1 MASLM
6 MLEEDDV
13 LNLPVAT
20 ATRVEEAQLAPTS
33 TTTTTTTTTTTSS
46 PAFIPTPSDGVAK
59 KNTSSPERLKK
70 HRRQSSVT
78 EISQMSPEKLAKYMQ
93 RYEKLST
100 EETFYAKYQIFY
112 RQAKRVHVHFT
123 DDNWRLFQK
132 SQYKICLKTKMSPVG
147 IFMYTES
154 VSKYDAKYYKST
166 LETLKTKISPTV
178 VIPVEVKKWLE
189 MNIF

>member
-6 MLEEDDV
+6 MLEEDDIFR
-13 LNLPVAT
+13 LPVAT

-33 TTTTTTTTTTTSS
+33 TTSTSTSTPAVTT
-46 PAFIPTPSDGVAK
+46 IPSHGVVEK
-59 KNTSSPERLKK
+59 RTSSPERLIKK

-147 IFMYTES
+147 IFMYSES

-178 VIPVEVKKWLE
+178 VFPAEVKKW
-189 MNIF
+189 